1 MTDNPMAAE
10 REGIDVWIIEDDPT
24 FRTALEALLTGA
36 SGIRCTGA
44 FDRCEKALAAISKED
59 PPGIVLV
66 DIGLPGMS
74 GIEGI
79 RRMKELAPSTEFI
92 VLTVHEEQQN
102 VFDAICAGATGYLI
116 KNLPPDSVLEK
127 IREAA
132 SGGAPMDPH
141 IARRVL
147 ELLSGGAAGRETYG
161 LTDREKQ
168 VLHLMVEGLTRQ
180 EIADRLFVSLSTII
194 AHSRNTY
201 AKLHVHTRGG
211 AVAKA
216 LKERLV

>member
-1 MTDNPMAAE
+1 MAT
-10 REGIDVWIIEDDPT
+10 EGDGIEVWIIEDDPV
-24 FRTALEALLTGA
+24 FRTGIEELLKGA
-36 SGIRCTGA
+36 PGIRCTGA
-44 FDRCEKALAAISKED
+44 FNRCEKALAAIGKTD
-59 PPGIVLV
+59 PPAVMLV
-66 DIGLPGMS
+66 DIGLPGVS

-92 VLTVHEEQQN
+92 VLTIHEEQQN

-116 KNLPPDSVLEK
+116 KNLPPDSIIEK

-132 SGGAPMDPH
+132 SGGSPMDSH

-147 ELLSGGAAGRETYG
+147 ELLSGAATRRETYG
-161 LTDREKQ
+161 LTDREKE
-168 VLHLMVEGLTRQ
+168 VLNLMVEGLTRQ
-180 EIADRLFVSLSTII
+180 EIADRLFVSLSTVI